1 MARIIK
7 QQTQFRNQ
15 NIGLVR
21 FENLQTPKTQA
32 ILNAVDKGNQI
43 LLREVEKD
51 MQKQTDKMVG
61 EYTISQLTAIDDET
75 GAPELLSLKNLAGMG
90 ANQRERYTALVKQ
103 NHANAIEQD
112 IKYRVGIL
120 KRKYKTIPNGA
131 DEFVK
136 ATQNFAE
143 TYIND
148 LGNAQGEY
156 RSFIE
161 NAATRSIQDNE
172 LILREQRA
180 ITEFNNQSQ
189 RNQNEVRKIH
199 NDAIIQASFTK
210 NGEIAPLE
218 QILNLFTLADNQA
231 KLNPDDLTSQAL
243 IQEGKVALATALNS
257 RLSLEGTLNPQ
268 QKIAYEGFLTG
279 RKSAQEFIKV
289 APEFEQEIELILD
302 GFVASNNS
310 ASLKNNFEV
319 SFGKANSTTAKG
331 IEYQRAKDA
340 AATNKNSVEAQEVIQ
355 DNPEVLNDSG
365 SLQDTR
371 NVANHLN
378 DLTKFNTFNAQARS
392 EINNLLSNTL
402 PDNVS
407 STNIVN
413 SLLEL
418 SSSPKIIDGK
428 AAQIDNLFGVN
439 SKVVLIDGK
448 EANQELKDKLQA
460 TLFIIQ
466 EKGAAGN
473 EEQIRSIIQNLNRT
487 DFDIENAFNNRFKLN
502 DKDPTVNN
510 FLRNDVFKGIPISQ
524 AEINRY
530 VPMVNYLTKFEED
543 DKGVNISKPQLKK
556 AVLGMYNR
564 HYHNPHEFEIGVGGK
579 FRKGEKINGSLST
592 LPNNLLLEAEEIM
605 ERELNQALDSVDG
618 KKYTFKTPENE
629 TEEQAFLFV
638 YAPIGLTPQYI
649 AVDAALNPIYWNP
662 NQGAIDAGRDIQDIT
677 PTSQVFEPLAWS
689 RDEFTV
695 SVFEKVDDKPIIP
708 RKTLSQAQADAPETS
723 KAFVSDT
730 LSTSTR
736 IENINKLSPSPISQ
750 EVIPLS
756 KQQKIQQQQIFE
768 RTKKMKG
775 SEQNIRIKEYHSNPF
790 QAVRDKLS
798 GK

>member
-21 FENLQTPKTQA
+21 FENLQTQKTQA

-120 KRKYKTIPNGA
+120 KRKYKTMPNGA

-340 AATNKNSVEAQEVIQ
+340 ASTNNNSVEAQEVIQ

-378 DLTKFNTFNAQARS
+378 DLNKFNTFNAQARS
-392 EINNLLSNTL
+392 EINNLLNGSL
-402 PDNVS
+402 SDDAARNV
-407 STNIVN
+407 VN
-413 SLLEL
+413 SLLEIV
-418 SSSPKIIDGK
+418 SSPKIIDGK

-439 SKVVLIDGK
+439 SNVVLIDGK

-487 DFDIENAFNNRFKLN
+487 DFDIENAFNNRFRLN
-502 DKDPTVNN
+502 DKDPTVND
-510 FLRNDVFKGIPISQ
+510 FLRNNVFKGIPISQ

-564 HYHNPHEFEIGVGGK
+564 HYHNPHKFEIGVGGK

-605 ERELNQALDSVDG
+605 EKELNQALDSVDG
-618 KKYTFKTPENE
+618 KKYTFNTPENE

-662 NQGAIDAGRDIQDIT
+662 NQGAIDAGRDIQDIA

-695 SVFEKVDDKPIIP
+695 SVFEKDADKPIIP

-730 LSTSTR
+730 LRTSTR
-736 IENINKLSPSPISQ
+736 IEDINKLSPSPISQ

-756 KQQKIQQQQIFE
+756 KQQKTQQQQIFE

-775 SEQNIRIKEYHSNPF
+775 SEQNIRTKEYHSNPI
-790 QAVRDKLS
+790 QAVRDLLS